1 MPFTQHAAI
10 TPISPEFP
18 AGQDAKALPEYEAVT
33 AELAKLNSIEGSA
46 SLDWGIVAQ
55 NAGHILEKQS
65 KDISIASYLAIAL
78 AETEGL
84 EGWQQG
90 TAILTAVLNTWW
102 DDAFPPLKRM
112 RARTNA
118 VDWWHER
125 SKAFLEKQ
133 RDPIAGDAHA
143 SLLETLR
150 ELDAAIADRL
160 PDCQALYD
168 LRDIIRGIPLKPEET
183 PAEAPIAEQPQ
194 AAPAPSAPARESDA
208 RPAAM
213 PGPAGEE
220 TEEQARA
227 FWAQAARR
235 CYDVAFKT
243 ACPTHPLAFRAL
255 YVMLWGGVRQCPPEE
270 NGVTPI
276 PGPDASS
283 LEAMR
288 TQLEAGKGEAAAR
301 GIALQL
307 PSATFCLDMHRMF
320 HEALV
325 QAGSRFAPAALVVRQ
340 ETLAFIDRFPG
351 VEALRFAD
359 STPFADGATQ
369 TWLEGLKAP
378 AASSGKGSAS
388 DALMENVAGL
398 VAEKRIAE
406 ALDRLRD
413 ARRACDGPSGLRI
426 RLEEMRLLH
435 SQRQTEAAL
444 SLADAVETLL
454 ERHRIEEWDPPL
466 CEQALRALYAVRS
479 EDLENKAKAREL
491 FARLAVLAP
500 SAIFGLKR
508 QE

>member
-1 MPFTQHAAI
+1 MPFTQHTAI

-18 AGQDAKALPEYEAVT
+18 AGQDAKALPEYEAVL
-33 AELAKLNSIEGSA
+33 AELAKLNSMEGSA

-65 KDISIASYLAIAL
+65 KDISIASYLALAL
-78 AETEGL
+78 AETGGL
-84 EGWQQG
+84 EGWREG
-90 TAILTAVLNTWW
+90 TAILTAILTTWW

-133 RDPIAGDAHA
+133 RNPIGGDAHA
-143 SLLETLR
+143 AMLEALR
-150 ELDAAIADRL
+150 DLDAVIADRL

-168 LRDIIRGIPLKPEET
+168 LRDIIRSIPLKPEET
-183 PAEAPIAEQPQ
+183 PAEAPIAEQS
-194 AAPAPSAPARESDA
+194 APAPSAPARES
-208 RPAAM
+208 AAPHGGM
-213 PGPAGEE
+213 PEPAGEE
-220 TEEQARA
+220 TEEQARI

-235 CYDVAFKT
+235 CYDAAFKT

-276 PGPDASS
+276 QGPDASS

-288 TQLEAGKGEAAAR
+288 TQLEAGRGEAAVR
-301 GIALQL
+301 NIALQI
-307 PSATFCLDMHRMF
+307 PSATFCLDMHRML

-325 QAGSRFAPAALVVRQ
+325 QAGPRFDPAALVVRQ
-340 ETLAFIDRFPG
+340 ETLAFIGRFPG
-351 VEALRFAD
+351 VGSLRFAD
-359 STPFADGATQ
+359 NTPFADDATRA
-369 TWLEGLKAP
+369 WLEGLKAP
-378 AASSGKGSAS
+378 TASSGKSPAS
-388 DALMENVAGL
+388 DALMENVAAL

-413 ARRACDGPSGLRI
+413 ARPACDGPSALRI

-479 EDLENKAKAREL
+479 EDPEGKAKAREL
-491 FARLAVLAP
+491 FARLAVLTP
-500 SAIFGLKR
+500 SAVLGLKR
-508 QE
+508 PE

>member
-1 MPFTQHAAI
+1 MPFTQHTAAS
-10 TPISPEFP
+10 PISPEFP
-18 AGQDAKALPEYEAVT
+18 AGQDAKALPEYEAVL
-33 AELAKLNSIEGSA
+33 AELAKLNSMEGSA
-46 SLDWGIVAQ
+46 SLDWEVVAQ

-84 EGWQQG
+84 EGWREG
-90 TAILTAVLNTWW
+90 AAILTAVLNTWW

-125 SKAFLEKQ
+125 SKGFLEKPQ
-133 RDPIAGDAHA
+133 GPIAGDAHA
-143 SLLETLR
+143 ALLEALR
-150 ELDAAIADRL
+150 ELDAAIAERL

-168 LRDIIRGIPLKPEET
+168 LRDLIRSIPLKPEET
-183 PAEAPIAEQPQ
+183 PAEAPAAGQPQ
-194 AAPAPSAPARESDA
+194 AAPAPSAPARESA
-208 RPAAM
+208 APHAAM
-213 PGPAGEE
+213 PEPAGEE
-220 TEEQARA
+220 TEEQARTL
-227 FWAQAARR
+227 WAQAARR
-235 CYDVAFKT
+235 CYDAAFKT
-243 ACPTHPLAFRAL
+243 ACPAHPLAFRAL

-276 PGPDASS
+276 QGPDASA

-288 TQLEAGKGEAAAR
+288 TQLAAGRGEAAAR
-301 GIALQL
+301 SIALQI
-307 PSATFCLDMHRMF
+307 PSATFCLDMHRML

-325 QAGSRFAPAALVVRQ
+325 QAGPRFAPAALVVGQ

-351 VEALRFAD
+351 VESLRFTD
-359 STPFADGATQ
+359 NTPFADGATRA
-369 TWLEGLKAP
+369 WLEGLKAP
-378 AASSGKGSAS
+378 AASSGKGSAA
-388 DALMENVAGL
+388 DALVESVAAL
-398 VAEKRIAE
+398 VGEKRIAE

-413 ARRACDGPSGLRI
+413 ARRGCDGPTGLRI

-466 CEQALRALYAVRS
+466 CERALRALYAVRS
-479 EDLENKAKAREL
+479 EDPEGKARAREL

-500 SAIFGLKR
+500 SAVLGLKR
-508 QE
+508 PE